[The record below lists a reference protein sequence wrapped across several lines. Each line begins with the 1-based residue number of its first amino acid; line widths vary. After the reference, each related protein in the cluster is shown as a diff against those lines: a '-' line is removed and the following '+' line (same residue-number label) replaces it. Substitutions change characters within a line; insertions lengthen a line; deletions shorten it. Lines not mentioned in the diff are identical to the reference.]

1 MIKTANYYKKAETPY
16 TNLSAA
22 IIERALLDYKTACTS
37 GNKNAIRELRRFFLS
52 EWFRIL
58 SDMDGA
64 ILLERIERTV
74 HT

>member
-22 IIERALLDYKTACTS
+22 IIERALIDYKAAYAA
-37 GNKNAIRELRRFFLS
+37 GNENIIRELRRFFLS
-52 EWFRIL
+52 EWFNIL
-58 SDMDGA
+58 SDLDGA
-64 ILLERIERTV
+64 ILLKRIERTV